1 MVLDFTDHYALS
13 STTLAERSFTWRS
26 VLKML
31 KLFGYIDKKPNMVSS
46 LMIILENTKHS
57 VIAGDFGYMD
67 GFICCGDNRRF

>member
-1 MVLDFTDHYALS
+1 
-13 STTLAERSFTWRS
+13 
-26 VLKML
+26 ML